1 MGFVLIQGGILA
13 ARASSAHRKARHLT
27 KNLQEEVDSQTREL
41 QLQTRE
47 AELARAEASDL
58 RDKAEQK
65 NQRLRELDEQKTA
78 FFQNMSHE
86 LRTPLT
92 LILGPLEDEAAAQP
106 TNRNLSVSTKNARR
120 LLRLVNQLLDFQ
132 KLEAGKKE
140 LKLERLNL
148 NDFAFVLGD
157 YFASACSS
165 KDIQF
170 SVTYEGGEAQTVS
183 PYIIEAE
190 SDALEKVAFNF
201 LSNALKY
208 TPQGGSIELGV
219 ASQIESRVRLLVK
232 DSGPGISEDGQ
243 TKLFQVFSQVE
254 ESTTREYEGTGLG
267 LALVKS
273 LVEEMGGLVGVES
286 VVGEGATF
294 FAEFPVVEATGPLEG
309 TKSFKAREWLLDD
322 SGETGVDTEVE
333 EEGEFAP
340 ETEGKGQLVL
350 VVDDLEDMRNL
361 IGQSLKKRGYR
372 VLKAAN
378 GEQGYAVIC
387 DRRPELVISD
397 WMMPKLSGT
406 RYA

>member
-13 ARASSAHRKARHLT
+13 ARASNAHRKARHLT
-27 KNLQEEVDSQTREL
+27 KNLQEEEVDSQTREL

-58 RDKAEQK
+58 RDKAELK

-132 KLEAGKKE
+132 ELEAGKKE

-170 SVTYEGGEAQTVS
+170 SVAYEGFKRYHRT
-183 PYIIEAE
+183 
-190 SDALEKVAFNF
+190 
-201 LSNALKY
+201 
-208 TPQGGSIELGV
+208 
-219 ASQIESRVRLLVK
+219 
-232 DSGPGISEDGQ
+232 
-243 TKLFQVFSQVE
+243 
-254 ESTTREYEGTGLG
+254 
-267 LALVKS
+267 
-273 LVEEMGGLVGVES
+273 
-286 VVGEGATF
+286 
-294 FAEFPVVEATGPLEG
+294 
-309 TKSFKAREWLLDD
+309 SFKRSPMHWRK
-322 SGETGVDTEVE
+322 SH
-333 EEGEFAP
+333 
-340 ETEGKGQLVL
+340 
-350 VVDDLEDMRNL
+350 
-361 IGQSLKKRGYR
+361 S
-372 VLKAAN
+372 
-378 GEQGYAVIC
+378 
-387 DRRPELVISD
+387 ISFP
-397 WMMPKLSGT
+397 ML
-406 RYA
+406 

>member
-1 MGFVLIQGGILA
+1 MVTGLFIDALLPRPWLRRFVLSWGVGLGSLLILFGLMADIALLTSTLHFYQLYLVPFFILLGGHLIFETYRGHPAGAWLLLAFAVFIGGALNDILYTNGVINTGYISTYTFMGFVLIQGGILA

-58 RDKAEQK
+58 RDKAELK

-170 SVTYEGGEAQTVS
+170 SVTYEGGEAQAIP

-219 ASQIESRVRLLVK
+219 ASQIESSSSLGEGLRARSRKMGRPSSSRYSVRSRVY
-232 DSGPGISEDGQ
+232 DP
-243 TKLFQVFSQVE
+243 
-254 ESTTREYEGTGLG
+254 EYEGTGLG

-273 LVEEMGGLVGVES
+273 LVEEMGGSS
-286 VVGEGATF
+286 V
-294 FAEFPVVEATGPLEG
+294 
-309 TKSFKAREWLLDD
+309 
-322 SGETGVDTEVE
+322 
-333 EEGEFAP
+333 
-340 ETEGKGQLVL
+340 
-350 VVDDLEDMRNL
+350 
-361 IGQSLKKRGYR
+361 
-372 VLKAAN
+372 
-378 GEQGYAVIC
+378 
-387 DRRPELVISD
+387 
-397 WMMPKLSGT
+397 
-406 RYA
+406 